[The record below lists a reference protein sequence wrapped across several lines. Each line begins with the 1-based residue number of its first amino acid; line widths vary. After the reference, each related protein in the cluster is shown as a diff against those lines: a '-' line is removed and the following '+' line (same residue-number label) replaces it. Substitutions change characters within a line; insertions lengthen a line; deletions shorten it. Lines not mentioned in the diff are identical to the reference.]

1 MAYLKGAR
9 IPHHQPWVPVALYV
23 CAPVCKPEDNLKCCS
38 PGAIDL
44 GF

>member
-1 MAYLKGAR
+1 MPYLKGAR
-9 IPHHQPWVPVALYV
+9 IPNHQLWVPVYV

-38 PGAIDL
+38 PGATDL

>member
-9 IPHHQPWVPVALYV
+9 IPNHRPWVPVALYV
-23 CAPVCKPEDNLKCCS
+23 CAHVCKPDDNLKCCS
-38 PGAIDL
+38 LGAIDL